1 MRSSTLP
8 SICPPPRAGP
18 GGAST
23 DPSGPDG
30 DPLLSGGLPSD
41 ALLGGLPGALG
52 PALGAATG
60 IPAALGSAIP
70 GLGGGGLGDLGSA
83 LGSAIHDGRDPDHS
97 DHRADELKD
106 QHDGKGTKGG
116 GGGDNSKPGELTD
129 QHQGSG
135 TGQPPA
141 AAGPGQ
147 PAAASPAAAGP
158 DLSVDVKGMGP
169 IKADNPALALL
180 RRPLIRSRR
189 ILSDLEL
196 RGRCNGRAPGETTVG
211 TTAGI

>member
-1 MRSSTLP
+1 M
-8 SICPPPRAGP
+8 
-18 GGAST
+18 
-23 DPSGPDG
+23 
-30 DPLLSGGLPSD
+30 LSGGLPSD

-52 PALGAATG
+52 PALGAAAG

-116 GGGDNSKPGELTD
+116 DGGDNSKPGELTD
-129 QHQGSG
+129 QHQGTS

-147 PAAASPAAAGP
+147 PAAASPAATGP

-169 IKADNPALALL
+169 IKADNPALAMAARQVLAGGNVHDEYNRANIALPPPGTPVMTPVSPAKAVFGDVGQYTNKQIMALL
-180 RRPLIRSRR
+180 S
-189 ILSDLEL
+189 S
-196 RGRCNGRAPGETTVG
+196 
-211 TTAGI
+211 